1 MFVALTLVFDQLPAP
16 PGKFGNL
23 FRFIGFPVILS
34 GLVLGPAAGFL
45 VGAVSDVLGYLI
57 GPPPG
62 PYFPG
67 FTLTQATTGALP
79 VLLFSWMSP
88 NSSSVG
94 EVAGSKPLGSRSA
107 LPGRATDES
116 GWTTLL
122 KLTLAILVTKL
133 LCSVVLV
140 SFFLSRLYGIDPLL
154 HAGPA
159 LLVALVHC
167 PLYAWL
173 SLPLMRSLRRLRPGS
188 GWS

>member
-1 MFVALTLVFDQLPAP
+1 MSARNLTWAAMFVALTLVFDQLPAP

-34 GLVLGPAAGFL
+34 GLVLGPTVGFL

-79 VLLFSWMSP
+79 AFLFSWM
-88 NSSSVG
+88 NR
-94 EVAGSKPLGSRSA
+94 SR
-107 LPGRATDES
+107 PTEES
-116 GWTTLL
+116 RWTTLL

-140 SFFLSRLYGIDPLL
+140 SFFLSKLYGIDPLL

-173 SLPLMRSLRRLRPGS
+173 SLPLMRSLRRLRPGV